1 MPQEFGRY
9 VKAVMERATDE
20 AQETGSA
27 TVEAEHVLLAIA
39 AEPESGIRDLLTSA
53 GLDQQRIRDAL
64 DEEFRRSLVAAGVV
78 VEGRELP
85 RPRRSAK
92 RPSRMGASVKLI
104 LERGVVTATNKRS
117 LRPAH
122 VLLGVLQ
129 LNVGTVPRALALTGA
144 DLDELTARVRR
155 SLSDET
161 EKR

>member
-1 MPQEFGRY
+1 MLQEFGKY

-39 AEPESGIRDLLTSA
+39 AEPESTTRELLNSA
-53 GLDQQRIRDAL
+53 GLDHQRIRDAL
-64 DEEFRRSLVAAGVV
+64 DEEFRRSLGTAGVV

-104 LERGVVTATNKRS
+104 LERGVATAGNKRN

-122 VLLGVLQ
+122 LLLGVLQ
-129 LNVGTVPRALALTGA
+129 LNVGTVPRALAMTGA
-144 DLDELTARVRR
+144 DLDELAARVRR
-155 SLSDET
+155 SLPDEA
-161 EKR
+161 E

>member
-1 MPQEFGRY
+1 
-9 VKAVMERATDE
+9 MERATDE

-39 AEPESGIRDLLTSA
+39 AEPENTTRELLDSA
-53 GLDQQRIRDAL
+53 GLDRQRIRDAL
-64 DEEFRRSLVAAGVV
+64 DEEFKRSLGAAGVV

-85 RPRRSAK
+85 GPRRSVK
-92 RPSRMGASVKLI
+92 RPSRMGASVRLI
-104 LERGVVTATNKRS
+104 LERGVAAADNKRN

-122 VLLGVLQ
+122 LLLGVLR

-155 SLSDET
+155 SLPDEA